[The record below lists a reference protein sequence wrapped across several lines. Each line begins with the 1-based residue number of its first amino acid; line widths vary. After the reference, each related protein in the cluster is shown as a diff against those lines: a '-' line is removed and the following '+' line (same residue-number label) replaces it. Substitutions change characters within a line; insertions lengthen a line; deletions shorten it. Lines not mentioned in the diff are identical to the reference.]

1 MRTVIYTTIVLLMFS
16 CGNKGENRDI
26 ASSRPN
32 YKNYNWSGEYTFDD
46 SATVHQLTLLRG
58 RVDADYQVMY
68 TTSTNGFGGSIWKA
82 NDFNDSIQVVFI
94 NNFSENAA
102 NVPFVRGD
110 VLFTLIR
117 DTTGNIS
124 TQWYKVSPAKVGS
137 FALTGASRKPN

>member
-1 MRTVIYTTIVLLMFS
+1 MRAVIYSTILLLMLS

-26 ASSRPN
+26 ASTRPN
-32 YKNYNWSGEYTFDD
+32 YQHYNWSGEYTFND
-46 SATVHQLTLLRG
+46 SVAVHQLTLLRG

-68 TTSTNGFGGSIWKA
+68 TTNTNGFGGSIWKA
-82 NDFNDSIQVVFI
+82 NDFDDSIQIVFI

-110 VLFTLIR
+110 VLFTLVR
-117 DTTGNIS
+117 DTSGNIS
-124 TQWYKVSPAKVGS
+124 TQWFKVSPAKAGT